1 MELELIA
8 IAIGGRIVPR
18 FRELT
23 PEKMGKASLVREK
36 SFGTTKDRMLYIE
49 RCANSRVVTIFVSDG
64 NKMIIEETKR
74 SIHDALCMARNIVRN
89 NFIVYGGG
97 SAEISCSIAVGAAVD
112 TYPRVEQYAIRAF
125 GDALDSI
132 PMALA
137 ENSDLLGP
145 VHVRLVACPPLVT

>member
-1 MELELIA
+1 MIA

-112 TYPRVEQYAIRAF
+112 TYPRVEHYAIRAF

-145 VHVRLVACPPLVT
+145 VHVRLVACPPLVM